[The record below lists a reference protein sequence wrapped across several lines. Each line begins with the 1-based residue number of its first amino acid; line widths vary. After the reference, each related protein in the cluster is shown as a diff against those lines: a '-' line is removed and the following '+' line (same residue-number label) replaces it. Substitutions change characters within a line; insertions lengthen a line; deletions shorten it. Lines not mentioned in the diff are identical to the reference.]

1 MFVRTLALGP
11 MENFVY
17 LVGPDDGRKAA
28 VVDPAWDVP
37 AILRAAREAGREVV
51 AALLTH
57 GHNDHVNGL
66 DELFAARPG
75 LRAFAHPAEI
85 AFRPK
90 LAALG
95 DAVVPVPDG
104 GTVPVG
110 SLAVRAIHTPG
121 HTPGA
126 ICWWAGDHLLTG
138 DTLFIDACG
147 RCDLPGGDPERM
159 FESLHRVLGALPGEL
174 RLLPGHD
181 YGPVPTRTLAEE
193 RRENPYLRTGAREAF
208 VALRA
213 RPRS

>member
-17 LVGPDDGRKAA
+17 LVGPEEGREVA

-37 AILRAAREAGREVV
+37 AILAAAAEAGREVV

-57 GHNDHVNGL
+57 GHRDHMNGL
-66 DELFAARPG
+66 GELLAARPG
-75 LRAFAHPAEI
+75 LRAYAHPAEI
-85 AFRPK
+85 AFREH

-95 DAVVPVPDG
+95 TAVAPLEDG
-104 GTVPVG
+104 GTVRVG
-110 SLAVRAIHTPG
+110 ALEVQAIHTPG

-126 ICWWAGDHLLTG
+126 LCFRAGDALFTG
-138 DTLFIDACG
+138 DTLFVGACG

-159 FESLHRVLGALPGEL
+159 FDSLHRILGALPGES
-174 RLLPGHD
+174 RVFPGHD

-193 RRENPYLRTGAREAF
+193 RRNNPYLREGERGAF
-208 VALRA
+208 VTLRSGRA
-213 RPRS
+213 